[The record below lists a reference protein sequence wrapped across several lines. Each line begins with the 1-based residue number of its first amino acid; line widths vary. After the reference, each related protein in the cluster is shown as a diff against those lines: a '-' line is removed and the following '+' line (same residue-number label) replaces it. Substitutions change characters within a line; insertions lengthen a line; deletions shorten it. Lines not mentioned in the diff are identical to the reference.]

1 MLSTIFL
8 MMNAGYET
16 TANLISSSVYALLKE
31 PGQLRALRDDA
42 ALVPNAIEELLRY
55 ESPLNLS
62 TVRYTVEPVPVGDTV
77 IPAGELVF
85 LALASAN
92 RDPARFPD
100 PDRLD
105 VRRDASQHVSFGHG
119 IHHCVGAP
127 LARME
132 GEIVLRTLLD
142 RFPRW
147 EAAEPLDGLTWRYSL
162 QFRGL
167 ERLPVRLHH

>member
-1 MLSTIFL
+1 ML
-8 MMNAGYET
+8 EHP
-16 TANLISSSVYALLKE
+16 E
-31 PGQLRALRDDA
+31 QLRALRADA
-42 ALVPNAIEELLRY
+42 SLIPNAIEELLRY

-62 TVRYTVEPVPVGDTV
+62 TVRYTTEPVTVGDTV

-85 LALASAN
+85 LALSSAN

-105 VRRDASQHVSFGHG
+105 VRRTTATHMAFGHG

-127 LARME
+127 LARLE
-132 GEIVLRTLLD
+132 GEIVLRALLD

-147 EAAEPLDGLTWRYSL
+147 EPAEPLDTLSWRYSL

-167 ERLPVRLHH
+167 ERLPVRLFQ